1 MNIKNIFL
9 DFSLL
14 KNNPHFRMVFMARM
28 MSVLAL
34 GMMTVAVPIQIH
46 QMTGSTL
53 QVGLI
58 MALDGIGMFVG
69 LLLGGVLA
77 DKYDRR
83 RLILFARATCGI
95 GFAALALNSIVA
107 QSSLAALYILSV
119 WDGFFGAMGMTAL
132 MAALPTIVGRQ
143 KLPEAA
149 ALSMLT
155 VRLGMV
161 LSPAI
166 GGLLITVGD
175 VSWNYIAASVG
186 TLCTLIPLFR
196 LPSMKP
202 QHHTPENPF
211 QSLYEGVQFLFSNKV
226 VGCVVLFGTLETLAT
241 AIRVMFPALAL
252 VSFQGTAAN
261 AGVMYSAIPLG
272 AMCGALTS
280 GWVKQSQKPGM
291 VLIYATL
298 GSFLAIVAMGLVN
311 NFWWFALILVGY
323 GYLGSVAS
331 LIQYSIVQ
339 GHTPD
344 HLLGRVSSLWT
355 AQDVSGDSIGALG
368 LGALGKVLAPTMS
381 ILTFGLG
388 ATGIGALM
396 VMAFR
401 SLRQATLF
409 DPALIVNTSSE
420 PNVSSDE
427 VTSQPA
433 AQTMN

>member
-1 MNIKNIFL
+1 
-9 DFSLL
+9 
-14 KNNPHFRMVFMARM
+14 MVFMARM

-132 MAALPTIVGRQ
+132 MAALPAIVGRQ

-368 LGALGKVLAPTMS
+368 LGALGKVLAPTMT

-420 PNVSSDE
+420 PYVSSDE

-433 AQTMN
+433 SQTMN

>member
-1 MNIKNIFL
+1 MKTPKLLL

-14 KNNPHFRMVFMARM
+14 KENPHFRMVFIARM

-83 RLILFARATCGI
+83 KLILFARATCGI
-95 GFAALALNSIVA
+95 GFGALALNSMLA
-107 QSSLAALYILSV
+107 EASLAALYILSV

-132 MAALPTIVGRQ
+132 MASLPVIVGREN
-143 KLPEAA
+143 LPSAA

-155 VRLGMV
+155 VRMGMV

-166 GGLLITVGD
+166 GGLIISFGD
-175 VSWNYIAASVG
+175 VSWNYLAASVG

-202 QHHTPENPF
+202 THKTPENPLL
-211 QSLYEGVQFLFSNKV
+211 SLYEGVKFLFSNKV
-226 VGCVVLFGTLETLAT
+226 VGCVVVFGTLETLAT
-241 AIRVMFPALAL
+241 AVRVMFPALAL
-252 VSFQGTAAN
+252 ETFTGDATN
-261 AGVMYSAIPLG
+261 AGLMYSAIPLG
-272 AMCGALTS
+272 AIIGALTS
-280 GWVKQSQKPGM
+280 GWVKESKKPGM
-291 VLIYATL
+291 VMIYSTMGAFVSIML
-298 GSFLAIVAMGLVN
+298 MGLAGNFWLFLAILV
-311 NFWWFALILVGY
+311 VY

-331 LIQYSIVQ
+331 LVQYSIVQ

-355 AQDVSGDSIGALG
+355 AQDVTGDSIGAVG
-368 LGALGKVLAPTMS
+368 LGALGKVMAPTMS
-381 ILTFGLG
+381 VFSFGLG
-388 ATGIGALM
+388 ATGIGMLM

-409 DPALIVNTSSE
+409 DPSLDPNPEEEEQTPTPTAATS
-420 PNVSSDE
+420 
-427 VTSQPA
+427 
-433 AQTMN
+433 